1 MTTNGSK
8 DATLLLCGGT
18 GDLGGAIAR
27 RLAPTGGRHR
37 ALLRPESD
45 ASELRALGF
54 EIVRGD
60 LRDADSLG
68 PVVQGVGT
76 VVSTVSSVRR
86 SLMGERGLDL
96 HAVDD
101 EGYAALI
108 AAAERAGVE
117 RFVYASAALPPIAM
131 KLAPLAA
138 AKAVTEERLRRS
150 QLRAVIVRP
159 DMFQEAWLSPM
170 TKFDWPNG
178 RLTIFGR
185 GDTPARY
192 IAIDDVAALMVALVD
207 EDDPP
212 ETIDVGGP
220 DPCTRNE
227 AADLFERE
235 TERVMHR
242 RHVPRAVL
250 RAGAAMLRRPKPIL
264 ATVMGLALVADLVE
278 PTWDDEPLRARGI
291 EPRSTAAFV
300 RSVVRASL
308 GPTSVQT

>member
-1 MTTNGSK
+1 MRDDRKVTP
-8 DATLLLCGGT
+8 LLLCGGT

-27 RLAPTGGRHR
+27 RLAPTGTPRR
-37 ALLRPESD
+37 ALLRPGSD
-45 ASELRALGF
+45 DEELRALGF

-60 LRDADSLG
+60 LRDADSLDQAVDG
-68 PVVQGVGT
+68 IGT

-108 AAAERAGVE
+108 AASERAGVE
-117 RFVYASAALPPIAM
+117 RFVYLSAALPPIAA
-131 KLAPLAA
+131 KLVPLAA
-138 AKAVTEERLRRS
+138 AKAATEERLRRS
-150 QLRAVIVRP
+150 RLRPVIVRP

-192 IAIDDVAALMVALVD
+192 IAIDDVAALTVALVH

-212 ETIDVGGP
+212 EALDVGGP

-235 TERVMHR
+235 TGRAMRR
-242 RHVPRAVL
+242 RHIPRAAL
-250 RAGAAMLRRPKPIL
+250 RAGAAVLRRPKPIL
-264 ATVMGLALVADLVE
+264 ATVVGLALVADLVE
-278 PTWDDEPLRARGI
+278 ASWDDEALRTRGI

-300 RSVVRASL
+300 RSTVRASV
-308 GPTSVQT
+308 GPSSVQT